1 MSPRVYSV
9 CGRNTAISETGITA
23 VLPRFILFVSCH
35 ARNISDIFLAGAPFQ
50 KPNGPL
56 GAYPSDN
63 ERRINIWTID
73 QTNFSCGKDRA
84 TADQLEDARLK
95 HFDMVLFWALDRF
108 SREGTLKTLEYL
120 QRLDTFGVAWKSFT
134 EQYLDSTGM
143 FRDAVIAILA
153 TIAKQEHVR
162 LSECV
167 VAGLRRAKREGK
179 VLGRKRIIVDSEK
192 IRTLHAAGASV
203 RAIAAEIGVSK
214 SLVANSLSRAS
225 ENASFISIALKRGL
239 QTGQALSRNQ
249 VILGSFGRVLRT
261 CCMIP
266 TRPHLEQR

>member
-1 MSPRVYSV
+1 KVAIYTGVSGKSNRQDAANQSLQLIEYCQRQGWDYIEYTDRMSGTR
-9 CGRNTAISETGITA
+9 A
-23 VLPRFILFVSCH
+23 
-35 ARNISDIFLAGAPFQ
+35 
-50 KPNGPL
+50 
-56 GAYPSDN
+56 
-63 ERRINIWTID
+63 
-73 QTNFSCGKDRA
+73 DRA
-84 TADQLEDARLK
+84 EFQRMFEDARLK
-95 HFDMVLFWALDRF
+95 HFDIVLFWALDRF

-120 QRLDTFGVAWKSFT
+120 QRLDSYGVAWKSFT

-203 RAIAAEIGVSK
+203 RAIGAVIGVVK

-225 ENASFISIALKRGL
+225 E
-239 QTGQALSRNQ
+239 
-249 VILGSFGRVLRT
+249 
-261 CCMIP
+261 
-266 TRPHLEQR
+266 